1 VPERKEPW
9 QDPDL
14 VAVLDEL
21 PLWSAPFGLALL
33 EAVQLHARTVAL
45 DVGCGTGFPLLE
57 LAERLGP
64 KARVH
69 GIDPWREAIDRIHQ
83 KVRQYG
89 ILNVEVVE
97 GVAEALPFAD
107 ATFDLI
113 VSNNGLNN
121 VQDQPRALAECYR
134 VGRPGAQFVL
144 TMNLP
149 DSMHELYAALRT
161 WLEETGRAALFPAVA
176 AQIASKRQPRAMTEA
191 GLVAAG
197 FRIANVIERTFTMR
211 FASGAALLRHH
222 LIRLAFLPG
231 WTSIVPEADAA
242 SLVAGLETQLDAIA
256 AQRGEVILT
265 IPFACFDCRRR

>member
-1 VPERKEPW
+1 VPQPKEPW

-14 VAVLDEL
+14 VAVFDEL

-45 DVGCGTGFPLLE
+45 DIGCGTGFPLLE

-64 KARVH
+64 TARVH

-89 ILNVEVVE
+89 ILNVEVLE

-134 VGRPGAQFVL
+134 VSRPGAQFVL

-149 DSMHELYAALRT
+149 DSMHELYAVLRT
-161 WLEETGRAALFPAVA
+161 WLEETGRTRLLPAVA
-176 AQIASKRQPRAMTEA
+176 AQIASKRQPRAATEA
-191 GLVAAG
+191 QLAAAG
-197 FRIANVIERTFTMR
+197 FRIANVIERAFTMR

-242 SLVAGLETQLDAIA
+242 ALAAGLETQLDAIA
-256 AQRGEVILT
+256 AQRREITLT
-265 IPFACFDCRRR
+265 IPFVCLDCRRA